1 MGTQL
6 ELPSSV
12 LFPSAAGQSLP
23 EGPPAPF
30 SALPRHPAA
39 SAVSKTENLT
49 SLASMQ
55 TRDPRIGSSVVPES
69 ISPTPAGPWEPQTVP
84 SPFQSRIPRLLTV
97 QHCQR
102 PGVCTV
108 KLPVSASPSGPSPKS
123 MRDPIFC
130 PTLTQPLTAPLN
142 WAP

>member
-49 SLASMQ
+49 SLASVRPRQGPVVSHIPVPTWQRSGGACNQ
-55 TRDPRIGSSVVPES
+55 TYLAE
-69 ISPTPAGPWEPQTVP
+69 PWVGLKTL
-84 SPFQSRIPRLLTV
+84 FLT
-97 QHCQR
+97 H
-102 PGVCTV
+102 
-108 KLPVSASPSGPSPKS
+108 
-123 MRDPIFC
+123 
-130 PTLTQPLTAPLN
+130 N
-142 WAP
+142 E